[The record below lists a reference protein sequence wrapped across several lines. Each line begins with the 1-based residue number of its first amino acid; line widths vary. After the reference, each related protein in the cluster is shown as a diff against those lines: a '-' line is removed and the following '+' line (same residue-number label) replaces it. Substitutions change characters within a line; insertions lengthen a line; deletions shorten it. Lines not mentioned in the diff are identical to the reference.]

1 MLYGLI
7 AAAVAA
13 TLVELIA
20 PQGEG
25 GRLGGQVRL
34 VAGLCILIAL
44 IQPLREGLTILRAV
58 AEGDLSEMLPDME
71 LPAEDEYGSV
81 WADTLAKMGE
91 QEAESWVESVLEREF
106 GISPD
111 NRRVQVICEAGEDGA
126 PCVREVRI
134 ALWGAAIWKDPHVI
148 EAHISERLSC
158 PCTVSVGQ

>member
-25 GRLGGQVRL
+25 GRIGGQVRL

-44 IQPLREGLTILRAV
+44 IQPLREGITILRAM
-58 AEGDLSEMLPDME
+58 AEGDLYEMLPDME
-71 LPAEDEYGSV
+71 IPVEEEYDSV
-81 WADTLAKMGE
+81 WADTLVGMGE
-91 QEAESWVESVLEREF
+91 QEVESWVAGVLEREF
-106 GISPD
+106 RIHSG
-111 NRRVQVICEAGEDGA
+111 NRRVQAICEAGEDGA
-126 PCVREVRI
+126 LCVREVRI
-134 ALWGAAIWKDPHVI
+134 ALWGAAIWKDPHTI
-148 EAHISERLSC
+148 ETYVSERLSC

>member
-44 IQPLREGLTILRAV
+44 IQPLREGITILRAM
-58 AEGDLSEMLPDME
+58 AEGELSEMLPDVE
-71 LPAEDEYGSV
+71 LPPQEEYDSV
-81 WADTLAKMGE
+81 WADTLVGMGE
-91 QEAESWVESVLEREF
+91 QEVESWVAGVLEREF
-106 GISPD
+106 RIDSD
-111 NRRVQVICEAGEDGA
+111 NHRVQVICETDDGA
-126 PCVREVRI
+126 LCVQEVRI
-134 ALWGAAIWKDPHVI
+134 ALWGAAIWKNPHAI
-148 EAHISERLSC
+148 EVYVSERLSC